1 VSLNR
6 EIFLKYLFLA
16 IIVPAVLA
24 SILMSCKV
32 YGQESVRSDIRIN
45 AIRLGHTP
53 SDIAVDPSAKYVYV
67 TNVASNTISVLL

>member
-1 VSLNR
+1 MSLNR

-32 YGQESVRSDIRIN
+32 YGI
-45 AIRLGHTP
+45 AP

-67 TNVASNTISVLL
+67 TNVASNRISVLL